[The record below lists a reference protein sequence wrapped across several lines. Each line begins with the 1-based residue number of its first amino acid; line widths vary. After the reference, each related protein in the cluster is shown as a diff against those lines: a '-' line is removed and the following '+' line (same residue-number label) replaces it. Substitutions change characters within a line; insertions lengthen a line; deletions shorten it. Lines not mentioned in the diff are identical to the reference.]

1 MALILPL
8 VGSASAVKI
17 QEVENEAELIQ
28 QMKELNFTPEEI
40 DYILQL
46 ERQRIREYNA
56 ISLHGFPT
64 NPQIGDRYTATY
76 RFSVSTEIGRASCRE
91 RV

>member
-46 ERQRIREYNA
+46 ER
-56 ISLHGFPT
+56 SG
-64 NPQIGDRYTATY
+64 
-76 RFSVSTEIGRASCRE
+76 
-91 RV
+91 